1 MKPAQDFTDED
12 TVLCTCRFYKSKL
25 DVGFSPREELD
36 IKGCA
41 VDYQGSELKEFV
53 VISIKDA
60 GGAPHTHRFLTCT
73 AADKWATRMWR
84 RDIEK
89 EWVGG
94 SKPKLGGRPRE
105 KGVKGKDS

>member
-60 GGAPHTHRFLTCT
+60 GGAPHTHSFFAKGIIGGVQARNIRQTC
-73 AADKWATRMWR
+73 
-84 RDIEK
+84 
-89 EWVGG
+89 
-94 SKPKLGGRPRE
+94 
-105 KGVKGKDS
+105 